1 MGAYLVFQLM
11 WWGFQ
16 LFQLHKL
23 NIKNQVENGLDVP
36 PHALAS
42 KVYMIAGEGLVFL
55 LFLAVGFWWIRKNVW
70 RDLQAAQKEKTFLLA
85 VTHELKTP
93 VAAIKLNSQ
102 TLINR
107 SLTAE
112 QQKKIHSDIEKE
124 ANRLNTLV
132 NNVLLATQIEN
143 NAVHLSK
150 NEIDL
155 TQTLDQII
163 RRFELLQ
170 PSRNIVAN
178 LERNIT
184 WSSDEELLASAVSNL
199 IENAHK
205 YSSTESSIEVNL
217 FLKDG
222 LPVIEVCDEGVG
234 IPEEEKTLVFTK
246 FYRLGDENRRVS
258 KGTGLGL
265 FIVKE
270 ICNQLNASIQVFDN
284 TKKGSRFV
292 LTFKS

>member
-16 LFQLHKL
+16 LFRLHKL
-23 NIKNQVENGLDVP
+23 NLQNQVNNGVAVP

-42 KVYMIAGEGLVFL
+42 KVYMIMGEGLVFL
-55 LFLAVGFWWIRKNVW
+55 AFLAIGFWWIRKNVW

-107 SLTAE
+107 SLSPE

-143 NAVHLSK
+143 NAVHISSTD
-150 NEIDL
+150 IDL
-155 TQTLDQII
+155 TWTLDQLI
-163 RRFELLQ
+163 RRFELLH

-178 LERNIT
+178 LERNIH
-184 WSSDEELLASAVSNL
+184 WNSDEDLLASAVSNL

-205 YSSTESSIEVNL
+205 YSPTDTSIEVNL
-217 FLKDG
+217 FLRNG
-222 LPVIEVCDEGVG
+222 FPVIEVSDEGIG
-234 IPEEEKTLVFTK
+234 IPDEEKSLVFNK

-270 ICNQLNASIQVFDN
+270 ICNQLNASVQVLDN
-284 TKKGSRFV
+284 TTKGSRFV
-292 LTFKS
+292 LIFKS